1 MIPAGETPTC
11 IVCLGKLT
19 DEERTMYEYRCEKC
33 ERSHFQR
40 IQRWKAGEPDAELDS
55 LLDISNPEEKP

>member
-1 MIPAGETPTC
+1 MIPAGETPIC

-19 DEERTMYEYRCEKC
+19 DEERKFYEYRCEKC

-40 IQRWKAGEPDAELDS
+40 IQRWKDGGQDTELDA
-55 LLDISNPEEKP
+55 LLGDNEGSK